1 MWSMIP
7 LLALAA
13 APVSPGAVLESP
25 TRHVRTTCPYAQS
38 LLRDGFQRSPTFA
51 RLLVR
56 LERSDLIVY
65 IESQVA
71 LPPGID
77 GQLLMMSTA
86 HGMRYVL
93 IQLGMGSDS
102 LQDAIALLGHELE
115 HANELADAPGV
126 IDMNGFVALYE
137 QIGVRSG
144 SHQYETKMAQE
155 AGRQIRRE
163 LA

>member
-13 APVSPGAVLESP
+13 APVSPSAVLESP
-25 TRHVRTTCPYAQS
+25 TRHVRTAHPYVES

-56 LERSDLIVY
+56 LERSDLIVF
-65 IESQVA
+65 IESQIP
-71 LPPGID
+71 LPPGIE
-77 GQLLMMSTA
+77 GRLVMLSAT
-86 HGMRYVL
+86 HGVRYVL
-93 IQLGMGSDS
+93 IQIGTGDS
-102 LQDAIALLGHELE
+102 LMDAIALLGHELE
-115 HANELADAPGV
+115 HANEIADAREV
-126 IDMNGFVALYE
+126 VDTSGFVALYE
-137 QIGVRSG
+137 RIGVRNG
-144 SHQYETKMAQE
+144 WHQYETKMAQE

>member
-13 APVSPGAVLESP
+13 APVSPSAVLESP
-25 TRHVRTTCPYAQS
+25 TRHVRTAHPYVES

-56 LERSDLIVY
+56 LERSDLIVF
-65 IESQVA
+65 IESQIP
-71 LPPGID
+71 LPPGIE
-77 GQLLMMSTA
+77 GRLVMLSAT
-86 HGMRYVL
+86 HGVRYVL
-93 IQLGMGSDS
+93 IQIGTGDS
-102 LQDAIALLGHELE
+102 LMDAIALLGHELE
-115 HANELADAPGV
+115 HANEIADAREV
-126 IDMNGFVALYE
+126 VDMSGFVALYE
-137 QIGVRSG
+137 RIGVKSG
-144 SHQYETKMAQE
+144 WHQYETKMAQE

>member
-65 IESQVA
+65 IESQVT
-71 LPPGID
+71 LPPGIE
-77 GQLLMMSTA
+77 GRLVMLSAA
-86 HGMRYVL
+86 HGVRYVL
-93 IQLGMGSDS
+93 IQIGTGDS
-102 LQDAIALLGHELE
+102 LMDAIALLGHELE
-115 HANELADAPGV
+115 HANEIADAREV
-126 IDMNGFVALYE
+126 VDMSGFVALYE
-137 QIGVRSG
+137 RIGVKSG
-144 SHQYETKMAQE
+144 WHQYETKMAQE

>member
-13 APVSPGAVLESP
+13 APVSPSAVLESP
-25 TRHVRTTCPYAQS
+25 TRHVRTAHPYVES

-56 LERSDLIVY
+56 LERSDLIVF
-65 IESQVA
+65 IESQIP
-71 LPPGID
+71 LPPGIE
-77 GQLLMMSTA
+77 GRLVMLSAA
-86 HGMRYVL
+86 HGVRYVL
-93 IQLGMGSDS
+93 IQIGTGDS
-102 LQDAIALLGHELE
+102 LMDAIALLGHELE
-115 HANELADAPGV
+115 HANEIADAREV
-126 IDMNGFVALYE
+126 VDMSGFVALYE
-137 QIGVRSG
+137 RIGVKNG
-144 SHQYETKMAQE
+144 WHQYETKMAQE

>member
-1 MWSMIP
+1 
-7 LLALAA
+7 LAA
-13 APVSPGAVLESP
+13 APVSPSAVLESP
-25 TRHVRTTCPYAQS
+25 TRHVRTTSPYAQS

-65 IESQVA
+65 IESQAA
-71 LPPGID
+71 LPPGIE
-77 GQLLMMSTA
+77 GRMMMLSSA
-86 HGMRYVL
+86 HGLRYVL
-93 IQLGMGSDS
+93 IQIGTGDS
-102 LQDAIALLGHELE
+102 QQDAIALLGHELE
-115 HANELADAPGV
+115 HANEIADAPGV
-126 IDMNGFVALYE
+126 SDMNGFVALYE
-137 QIGVRSG
+137 RIGVRSG

>member
-13 APVSPGAVLESP
+13 APVSPSAVLESP
-25 TRHVRTTCPYAQS
+25 TRHVRTAHPYVES

-56 LERSDLIVY
+56 LERSDVIVF
-65 IESQVA
+65 IESQIP
-71 LPPGID
+71 LPPGIE
-77 GQLLMMSTA
+77 GRLVMLSAT
-86 HGMRYVL
+86 HGVRYVL
-93 IQLGMGSDS
+93 IQIGTGDS
-102 LQDAIALLGHELE
+102 LMDAIALLGHELE
-115 HANELADAPGV
+115 HANEIADAREV
-126 IDMNGFVALYE
+126 VDMSGFVALYE
-137 QIGVRSG
+137 RIGVKNG
-144 SHQYETKMAQE
+144 WHQYETKMAQE

>member
-13 APVSPGAVLESP
+13 APVSPSAVLESP
-25 TRHVRTTCPYAQS
+25 TRHVRTTFPYAQA

-56 LERSDLIVY
+56 LERSDVIVY
-65 IESQVA
+65 IESQVPM
-71 LPPGID
+71 PPGID
-77 GQLLMMSTA
+77 GRLVMLSTA

-93 IQLGMGSDS
+93 IQMGMRIDS
-102 LQDAIALLGHELE
+102 LPDAIALLGHELE
-115 HANELADAPGV
+115 HANEIADAPDV

-137 QIGVRSG
+137 QIGVKNG

-163 LA
+163 LT

>member
-13 APVSPGAVLESP
+13 APVSPSAVLESP
-25 TRHVRTTCPYAQS
+25 TRHVRTAHPYVES

-56 LERSDLIVY
+56 LERSDLIVF
-65 IESQVA
+65 IESQIP
-71 LPPGID
+71 LPPGIE
-77 GQLLMMSTA
+77 GRLVMLSAA
-86 HGMRYVL
+86 HGVRYVL
-93 IQLGMGSDS
+93 IQIGTGDS
-102 LQDAIALLGHELE
+102 LMDAIALLGHELE
-115 HANELADAPGV
+115 HANEIADAREV
-126 IDMNGFVALYE
+126 VDMSGFVALYE
-137 QIGVRSG
+137 RIGVKSG
-144 SHQYETKMAQE
+144 WHQYETKMAQE

>member
-1 MWSMIP
+1 MIP

-13 APVSPGAVLESP
+13 TPVSPSAVLESP
-25 TRHVRTTCPYAQS
+25 TRHVRTTFPYAQA

-65 IESQVA
+65 IESQAA
-71 LPPGID
+71 LPPGIE
-77 GQLLMMSTA
+77 GRLLMLSSA
-86 HGMRYVL
+86 HGLRYVL
-93 IQLGMGSDS
+93 IQIGTGDS
-102 LQDAIALLGHELE
+102 QQDAIALLGHELE
-115 HANELADAPGV
+115 HANEIADAPGV
-126 IDMNGFVALYE
+126 SDMNGFVALYE
-137 QIGVRSG
+137 RIGIRSG

>member
-13 APVSPGAVLESP
+13 APVSPSAVLESP
-25 TRHVRTTCPYAQS
+25 TRHVRTAHPYVES

-56 LERSDLIVY
+56 LERSDLIVF
-65 IESQVA
+65 IESQIP
-71 LPPGID
+71 LPPGIE
-77 GQLLMMSTA
+77 GRLVMLSAA
-86 HGMRYVL
+86 HGVRYVL
-93 IQLGMGSDS
+93 IQIGTGDS
-102 LQDAIALLGHELE
+102 LMDAIALLGHELE
-115 HANELADAPGV
+115 HANEIADAREV
-126 IDMNGFVALYE
+126 VDTSGFVALYE
-137 QIGVRSG
+137 RIGVKSG
-144 SHQYETKMAQE
+144 WHQYETKMAQE

>member
-1 MWSMIP
+1 MLP

-13 APVSPGAVLESP
+13 APVSPSAVLESP

-65 IESQVA
+65 IESQA
-71 LPPGID
+71 PLPPGIE
-77 GQLLMMSTA
+77 GRLLMMSTA
-86 HGMRYVL
+86 HGTRYVL
-93 IQLGMGSDS
+93 IQLGMAGDS

-115 HANELADAPGV
+115 HANELADSPGV
-126 IDMNGFVALYE
+126 IDTKGLVALYE
-137 QIGVRSG
+137 QIGVRNG